1 MILYICYSLC
11 LYIYSA
17 NIIYCK
23 YATHARLL
31 FIDRARRKTCQDAL
45 LQAYLLGWEI
55 ACRSTSLL
63 SLFTLLFSTFLLIFV
78 FFLFPCHLRAR
89 ACDVFDSAKRFD
101 IDVETSVGCRK
112 KKKRKINSL
121 FFSALTHDSDS
132 VFQTSSPT
140 WIFVFADISRGKLAW
155 KRRRTKFLRNTW
167 NLIPYY

>member
-31 FIDRARRKTCQDAL
+31 FINRAGRKMCQDAP

-78 FFLFPCHLRAR
+78 FFSSLVISAR

-112 KKKRKINSL
+112 KKRKINNSL

>member
-31 FIDRARRKTCQDAL
+31 FINRAGRKTCQDAP

-78 FFLFPCHLRAR
+78 FFSSLVISARAR

-112 KKKRKINSL
+112 KKKEKLIIAFSFRLWLMTRIV
-121 FFSALTHDSDS
+121 FFKYLLRHEYSCSRIYPAGNWLGN
-132 VFQTSSPT
+132 
-140 WIFVFADISRGKLAW
+140 ADG
-155 KRRRTKFLRNTW
+155 RNFYETRE
-167 NLIPYY
+167 I